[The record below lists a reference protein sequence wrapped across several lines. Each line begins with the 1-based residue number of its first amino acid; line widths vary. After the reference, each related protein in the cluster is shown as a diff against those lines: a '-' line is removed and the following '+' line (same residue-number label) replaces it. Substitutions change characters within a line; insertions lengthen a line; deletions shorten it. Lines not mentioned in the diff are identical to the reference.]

1 MSFVEC
7 LECSRCGAQQS
18 HRQLQNLCPECSSP
32 LLVRYRLEEA
42 GHRVNKTALLDR
54 PPDMW
59 RYLEVLPV
67 GAQEDIVSL
76 GEGFTP
82 LLRLERLGSEMGLER
97 LYLKDESA
105 NPTGSFKAR
114 GISVAVSMARKL
126 GAQQLCIP
134 TAGNAGGAL
143 AAYSARAGLQAHVF
157 MPQDTPSANLVEAR
171 MTGAHVEQVD
181 GVISDAARMMQER
194 GKHQGWFDLST
205 LKEPYRIEGKK
216 TMGYEVA
223 EQLAWE
229 LPEVIFYPTGGG
241 TGLIG
246 MWKAFDEMEEMGWI
260 DSRRPRM
267 VSVQAD
273 GCAPIVDAF
282 EKGLEEAPAWPDPHT
297 ISSGLRVPKAIG
309 DFLMLR
315 VLRQSQGRALA
326 VSDQQTVEWIQ
337 KAGRKEGIFL
347 CPEGAA
353 CFVALAKLV
362 QMGWIAPHEQVVV
375 FNTGA
380 GLKYI
385 DTLLP
390 FLS

>member
-1 MSFVEC
+1 GM
-7 LECSRCGAQQS
+7 
-18 HRQLQNLCPECSSP
+18 
-32 LLVRYRLEEA
+32 
-42 GHRVNKTALLDR
+42 
-54 PPDMW
+54 
-59 RYLEVLPV
+59 
-67 GAQEDIVSL
+67 
-76 GEGFTP
+76 TP
-82 LLRLERLGSEMGLER
+82 LLHCPRLGQALGLTR
-97 LYLKDESA
+97 LYIKDESQL
-105 NPTGSFKAR
+105 PTGSFKAR
-114 GISVAVSMARKL
+114 GMTVAVSLAKEL
-126 GAQQLCIP
+126 GITRVAAP

-157 MPQDTPSANLVEAR
+157 MPQDTPSANVVEAR
-171 MTGAHVEQVD
+171 MTGAHVDLVE
-181 GVISDAARMMQER
+181 GVITDAARMMQER
-194 GKHQGWFDLST
+194 GKHQGWFDIST

-223 EQLAWE
+223 EQLDWE
-229 LPEVIFYPTGGG
+229 LPDVIFYPTGGG

-282 EKGLEEAPAWPDPHT
+282 EKGLEEAPPWPDPHT
-297 ISSGLRVPKAIG
+297 LSSGLRVPKAIG

-315 VLRQSQGRALA
+315 VLRQSQGQAVA

-337 KAGRKEGIFL
+337 EVGRKEGTFL

-362 QMGWIAPHEQVVV
+362 EEGWISPHDKVVV

-390 FLS
+390 FLG

>member
-1 MSFVEC
+1 MSYVSH
-7 LECSRCGAQQS
+7 LDCSRCGAHQAP
-18 HRQLQNLCPECSSP
+18 HQLHNLCPECGSP

-42 GHRVNKTALLDR
+42 GHNFNKTSLLDR

-67 GAQEDIVSL
+67 DGEEDIVSL

-82 LLRLERLGSEMGLER
+82 LLRLRRLGSEMGLDG
-97 LYLKDESA
+97 LYLKDESL

-114 GISVAVSMARKL
+114 GISAAVSLARKL
-126 GAQQLCIP
+126 GARQLCIP

-143 AAYSARAGLQAHVF
+143 AAYAARAGLEAHVF
-157 MPQDTPSANLVEAR
+157 MPQDSPSANVVEAR
-171 MTGAHVEQVD
+171 MTGAQVELVD
-181 GVISDAARMMQER
+181 GVISDAARLMQEH
-194 GKHQGWFDLST
+194 GKGRGWFDIST
-205 LKEPYRIEGKK
+205 LREPYRIEGKK

-229 LPEVIFYPTGGG
+229 LPDVIFYPTGGG

-267 VSVQAD
+267 VSVQAE

-282 EKGLEEAPAWPDPHT
+282 EKGLEEAPAWEDPHT

-315 VLRQSQGRALA
+315 VLKQSRGRAVA
-326 VSDQQTVEWIQ
+326 VSDQETVEWMR
-337 KAGRKEGIFL
+337 KVGRKEGTFL

-353 CFVALAKLV
+353 CFVALSELLEE
-362 QMGWIAPHEQVVV
+362 GWISPQQQVVV
-375 FNTGA
+375 FNTGT

-385 DTLLP
+385 DTLLA
-390 FLS
+390 FSG